1 LLVVDQS
8 EDDSTATALSD
19 MLDDKRLRYVHIDR
33 VGLSLA
39 YNHGIS
45 LAEAPL
51 MAFTDD
57 DCSAPTY
64 WLKSIE
70 LQFEKHP
77 DIDLLYGQTLAAP
90 ELSDA
95 PGVLP
100 SLPIVREEM
109 LSRRHGFRIYGMGAN
124 FALTKRLVERI
135 GSFDEALGGGGPLR
149 SSQDFDLQ
157 FRAYRSGAV
166 CLLSPN
172 VWVHHYGIRDA
183 VSWPATQI
191 AYGVGDGAFYFKH
204 VRCGDPLAMWLLG
217 KRIMRL
223 TLRQLVNP
231 VRRRPSEWPYLRSY
245 FTGIARS
252 LRYPVNRKMRLFETV
267 VKANS

>member
-1 LLVVDQS
+1 
-8 EDDSTATALSD
+8 
-19 MLDDKRLRYVHIDR
+19 
-33 VGLSLA
+33 
-39 YNHGIS
+39 
-45 LAEAPL
+45 

-57 DCSAPTY
+57 DCIAPVD

-70 LQFEKHP
+70 HRFEEHR

-90 ELSDA
+90 ELSST

-100 SLPIVREEM
+100 SLLIASEEK
-109 LSRRHGFRIYGMGAN
+109 LSRHHGFRVYGMGAN
-124 FALTKRLVERI
+124 FAMTRRLVERI
-135 GSFDEALGGGGPLR
+135 GDFDEALGGGGPLR

-157 FRAYRSGAV
+157 FRAYRAGAV
-166 CLLSPN
+166 CLLSPD

-183 VSWPATQI
+183 ASWPATQM

-217 KRIMRL
+217 RRL
-223 TLRQLVNP
+223 LRLSLRQVVNP

-252 LRYPVNRKMRLFETV
+252 LRYPVNRKTRLFEIA